1 MKDMKEIRINE
12 NNLVLNANRVAGGIL
27 PNKIAELT
35 RTVTVQQDSLIDGPV
50 YAAQINV
57 ESGDADFKGAVF
69 AQREIYVNTDAKG
82 TIRFMKAVASSSAV
96 TSRATNA
103 ELTFCSDINAKE
115 VSLSNAFISG
125 SIYADNI
132 TIDNCVV
139 IGGVFATREANIK
152 NSIVGT
158 FHAQQVNIYGEV
170 NLLLPS
176 AFSQLKIEAPNAHLY
191 NLSLA
196 DLGGLYRG
204 LPQANDSGR
213 IPMDLTADEIHTTL
227 KDDKTQVAIN
237 CYSVANKV
245 LIADLL
251 DSDKFQNHFLLTA
264 AALGPQLLRTY
275 NLGKDNTGKDAPLSM
290 DRIRHFFFDVL
301 KGKIHIQELSGKVDV
316 AQLMTE

>member
-1 MKDMKEIRINE
+1 MKDLKEIRINE
-12 NNLVLNANRVAGGIL
+12 NNLVLNGNRVAGGIL
-27 PNKIAELT
+27 PNKIAELP
-35 RTVTVQQDSLIDGPV
+35 RTVTVQKDSLIDGPV

-69 AQREIYVNTDAKG
+69 SQREIYVNTDAKG
-82 TIRFMKAVASSSAV
+82 TIRFMKAVASSLAV
-96 TSRATNA
+96 TSRAINA

-115 VSLSNAFISG
+115 VSLSNAFVGG

-132 TIDNCVV
+132 NLDNCVV

-158 FHAQQVNIYGEV
+158 FHSQQVNINGDV
-170 NLLLPS
+170 SILLSS
-176 AFSQLKIEAPNAHLY
+176 AFSQLRIEATTAHLY

-196 DLGGLYRG
+196 DLGGLYRDQ
-204 LPQANDSGR
+204 PQAIDSGR

-275 NLGKDNTGKDAPLSM
+275 NLGKDKTGNDASLSM
-290 DRIRHFFFDVL
+290 DRIRHFFFDL
-301 KGKIHIQELSGKVDV
+301 LNGKIHVQELSGKVNV
-316 AQLMTE
+316 AQLMSE